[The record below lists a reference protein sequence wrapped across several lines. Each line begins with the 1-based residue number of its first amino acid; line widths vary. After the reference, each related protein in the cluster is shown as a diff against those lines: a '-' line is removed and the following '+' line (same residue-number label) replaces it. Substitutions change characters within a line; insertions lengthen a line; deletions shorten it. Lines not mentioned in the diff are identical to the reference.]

1 MIKKSKFLLMK
12 AKHSPFGV
20 YTHSLELFI
29 FPDYKATPKVG
40 DPVKH
45 WFWVLIKYD
54 TLKFRFFK
62 SLKGLAKFKI
72 FLPTFKM
79 FCGRGKY

>member
-1 MIKKSKFLLMK
+1 MIKKSKYLLMK
-12 AKHSPFGV
+12 AEHSPYGV
-20 YTHSLELFI
+20 YTHSLELFL

-45 WFWVLIKYD
+45 WFWFLIKYD
-54 TLKFRFFK
+54 TLVFRFFK
-62 SLKGLAKFKI
+62 SFKGLSKFQFFPPAIKI
-72 FLPTFKM
+72 